1 MFALVICI
9 RYKYIVVQSLI
20 LANICVN
27 FASRMSNFQI
37 LQKTLH
43 VDLGKQ
49 HEVANPNFFFIII
62 HFDIFAFSQSSS
74 ISCNSFTSK
83 LNDVC
88 LLNRAV
94 YFALYHF
101 KNHISFEHKVYFA
114 NQLHL
119 IFSNYVKVQP
129 ISPKND
135 K

>member
-62 HFDIFAFSQSSS
+62 HFGIFMFSWSSS

-83 LNDVC
+83 MHDIC
-88 LLNRAV
+88 LLKFAV
-94 YFALYHF
+94 YFAQYHI
-101 KNHISFEHKVYFA
+101 KNHIPYDTRFSLQISYILYFR
-114 NQLHL
+114 
-119 IFSNYVKVQP
+119 IM
-129 ISPKND
+129 
-135 K
+135 